1 MSKIIDAEELLKD
14 AEDLVQAIWPLAATP
29 PEVWTAFAA
38 IAGGGL
44 LILVVYIL
52 NLWGK

>member
-1 MSKIIDAEELLKD
+1 MSKIIDAEDLLKD
-14 AEDLVQAIWPLAATP
+14 AEDFVQAIWPLVAIPA
-29 PEVWTAFAA
+29 EVWTAFAA
-38 IAGGGL
+38 LAAGGL